1 MKTIYF
7 DMDGTIADLYGVEDW
22 FGKLINEDA
31 TPYAEAKDLN
41 NMEELA
47 RELNRLASK
56 GYKVGIVTWLSKGA
70 TREYDKAVRQ
80 AKREWLKAH
89 LPTVRLDEIHMV
101 KYGTPKSRVVK
112 DREGMLFDDEANNR
126 KEWKGQAFDVQNIL
140 EILRGM

>member
-7 DMDGTIADLYGVEDW
+7 DMDGTIADLYGVENWLDY
-22 FGKLINEDA
+22 LINEDA